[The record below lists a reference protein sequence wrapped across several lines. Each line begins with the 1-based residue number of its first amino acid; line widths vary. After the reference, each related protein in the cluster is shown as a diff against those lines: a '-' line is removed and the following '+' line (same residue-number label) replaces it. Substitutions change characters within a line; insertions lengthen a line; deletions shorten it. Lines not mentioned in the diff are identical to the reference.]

1 MLAPSQTLARSVTT
15 VAGLLVAAAVLVA
28 LLGFGTGLSEVVARW
43 VRQDEY
49 SHGFLIP
56 LISAWLVWSRRDV
69 LAANI
74 GRPVWLG
81 PTLVALSI
89 LMQIV
94 GELSALFIL
103 SQVGF
108 VVALLGIVLS
118 FGGYSLLRITFAPI
132 LFLLFAIPLP
142 YFIESVLTWRLQ
154 LISSGLGVAVIRLFQ
169 IPVYLEGNI
178 IDLGYYKLQVVE
190 ACSGLR
196 YLYPLLSLGFLAA
209 YFFHAPFWQRAIV
222 FLSAVPITILMNSLR
237 IGLVGVL
244 VNHWGTQAAEGL
256 LHFFEGWTIFIASA
270 GLLLGEMV
278 LLARLESGKSFFEA
292 FALPVVKVPRSFV
305 PSNPSR
311 AALMASICLLCGGAV
326 ATFTLSNRQE
336 IIPERQRFVGFPGG
350 LGHWQGRPSL
360 LEPQVEH
367 ALGLEDYILTDYR
380 SPSAGS
386 VNLYV
391 AYYASQR
398 TGQSPHS
405 PIVCMPGGG
414 WQITRFER
422 TTFTS
427 DANQL
432 AFPINRALIEQNSTK
447 QLVYYWFVQ
456 RGRIIANEYVSKWFL
471 FADAI
476 LENRSDGAL
485 VRVTTPVYPG
495 EIEQNADNRLRA
507 FIQELQPRL
516 AGYIPGRLAS
526 AH

>member
-1 MLAPSQTLARSVTT
+1 MLAPSQTLARSGTS
-15 VAGLLVAAAVLVA
+15 VAGLLAVAAILVA
-28 LLGFGTGLSEVVARW
+28 LVGFGTGLSEVVARW

-56 LISAWLVWSRRDV
+56 LISTWLVWSRRDV

-81 PTLVALSI
+81 PTLVALSV

-94 GELSALFIL
+94 GELSALYVL

-154 LISSGLGVAVIRLFQ
+154 LISSELGVAVIRLFQ

-209 YFFHAPFWQRAIV
+209 YFFHAPFWQRAVV

-244 VNHWGTQAAEGL
+244 VNRWGTQAAEGL

-270 GLLLGEMV
+270 GLLVGEIAVFARVRGHNSFFDALVLPIVAPPRCWFAPSPMRYSLVASVV
-278 LLARLESGKSFFEA
+278 LLCA
-292 FALPVVKVPRSFV
+292 
-305 PSNPSR
+305 
-311 AALMASICLLCGGAV
+311 GAV
-326 ATFTLSNRQE
+326 ATFFLSNRQE
-336 IIPERQRFVGFPGG
+336 IIPDRQRFVAFPSS
-350 LGHWQGRPSL
+350 LGEWQGR
-360 LEPQVEH
+360 
-367 ALGLEDYILTDYR
+367 
-380 SPSAGS
+380 
-386 VNLYV
+386 
-391 AYYASQR
+391 
-398 TGQSPHS
+398 
-405 PIVCMPGGG
+405 
-414 WQITRFER
+414 
-422 TTFTS
+422 
-427 DANQL
+427 
-432 AFPINRALIEQNSTK
+432 
-447 QLVYYWFVQ
+447 
-456 RGRIIANEYVSKWFL
+456 
-471 FADAI
+471 
-476 LENRSDGAL
+476 
-485 VRVTTPVYPG
+485 
-495 EIEQNADNRLRA
+495 
-507 FIQELQPRL
+507 
-516 AGYIPGRLAS
+516 
-526 AH
+526 